1 MGASFTV
8 SLPLEMVADIQRSR
22 GLEKALQKLSLT
34 EAPEDRAVYDMARLV
49 VHKIKA
55 LSDVPAP
62 KSLVTTESVTVY
74 SNEDATPDPSV
85 RSTTTFSGTQN
96 SAARPSSA
104 PADPFVPVSKS
115 DTCDPDLPVAGAK
128 RSSPPLDEAIHITII
143 DHAMGEKQDMVAYP
157 EDTFVTVTQRYTSM
171 VGRAY
176 HNMSSSFEDDNKIPL
191 YALGCDRFQA
201 ERVCEDADCAL
212 SLRALGITNQRR
224 NMIHAC
230 EGTIDITVSNPT
242 DLSSHDEIFG
252 FPVATQFGKLA
263 RVYAGRIGIDVYELK
278 FSTLCD
284 NVEWEIHSDLWRQ
297 SLHQLDISDGDT
309 ITVKPNTD
317 DSHDMTFTLRYA
329 MHKTTSITL
338 ASTETV
344 STLDRMVDRSSLGA
358 KHVYFDLEGYVFS
371 ARSQGNSAIEGVFVT
386 NGVVLDVRPYKWTR
400 QTPTDQADSYT
411 REDYADDDTDLNRSP
426 GSFIRQ
432 TQAEVS
438 QYSNS
443 GVVAESGNARC
454 VSPDSDTRRIFQD
467 YARDVDPMVK
477 WQQSQLASDT
487 E

>member
-176 HNMSSSFEDDNKIPL
+176 HNMSFSFEDGNKIPL

-242 DLSSHDEIFG
+242 DLS
-252 FPVATQFGKLA
+252 
-263 RVYAGRIGIDVYELK
+263 
-278 FSTLCD
+278 
-284 NVEWEIHSDLWRQ
+284 
-297 SLHQLDISDGDT
+297 
-309 ITVKPNTD
+309 
-317 DSHDMTFTLRYA
+317 
-329 MHKTTSITL
+329 
-338 ASTETV
+338 
-344 STLDRMVDRSSLGA
+344 
-358 KHVYFDLEGYVFS
+358 
-371 ARSQGNSAIEGVFVT
+371 
-386 NGVVLDVRPYKWTR
+386 
-400 QTPTDQADSYT
+400 
-411 REDYADDDTDLNRSP
+411 
-426 GSFIRQ
+426 
-432 TQAEVS
+432 
-438 QYSNS
+438 
-443 GVVAESGNARC
+443 
-454 VSPDSDTRRIFQD
+454 
-467 YARDVDPMVK
+467 
-477 WQQSQLASDT
+477 
-487 E
+487 